1 MNDRHPLGLPFE
13 YQEKPEYFDAH
24 NVNERT
30 ESKNAFI
37 EKLLKAQNV
46 KTVLDMTCGTGSQV
60 FYLAK
65 RGYEVI
71 GSDFSPALLEQARKK
86 AAALG
91 LDLTFIDGDIRTL
104 RVGPFDAVISIF
116 NAIGHLSKLDFEK
129 ALQNIRANL
138 KEGGHLLT

>member
-1 MNDRHPLGLPFE
+1 MNDTHNLGLPME
-13 YQEKPEYFDAH
+13 YQQKPEYFDAD
-24 NVNERT
+24 NIDENT

-71 GSDFSPALLEQARKK
+71 GSDFFIVFLL
-86 AAALG
+86 
-91 LDLTFIDGDIRTL
+91 
-104 RVGPFDAVISIF
+104 
-116 NAIGHLSKLDFEK
+116 LS
-129 ALQNIRANL
+129 
-138 KEGGHLLT
+138 